1 MAEDAAPQVAGASS
15 ESSPRDSGPP
25 HPPSLADLFLSFLRL
40 GLVSFGGPGMVAYIK
55 RLAVARRRWLSE
67 QEFQEGVALCQA
79 VPGATA
85 MQCAAYVGLRSR
97 QLAGATVA
105 YLGFGLPAF
114 LLMLGLSVAYRHA
127 VGLPAVTSVL
137 TGLRAL
143 VVALVAHATWTFGR
157 SSVKGL
163 REGAIAAATAAFFL
177 IGGSPFL
184 IVATAGL
191 AGPILLRHNPVPAP
205 SLASPSIGWR
215 ALRSPALLLAV
226 AAVLVVTLIVVDPR
240 LASLGLVM
248 MKVDIFA
255 FGGGF
260 ASVPLMFSEIVDV
273 QAWMPA
279 DVFMDGIALGQV
291 TPGPIVITATFVGQ
305 QMAGIPG
312 ALVGTVCIFLPS
324 LFIVVLVE
332 PWFRRLRSS
341 PTFQTVTRAL
351 VLCFVGLLASVTI
364 HFAQI
369 APWSIPSGIVATL
382 AFVALLLKVDVVWVV
397 LGGAALCAVVL

>member
-1 MAEDAAPQVAGASS
+1 MAEDAAPQVAGASR

-105 YLGFGLPAF
+105 YLGF
-114 LLMLGLSVAYRHA
+114 
-127 VGLPAVTSVL
+127 GLPAVTSVL

-273 QAWMPA
+273 RAWMPA
-279 DVFMDGIALGQV
+279 AVFMDGIALGQV

-341 PTFQTVTRAL
+341 PTFQTVTQAL
-351 VLCFVGLLASVTI
+351 VLSFVGLLASVTI

-382 AFVALLLKVDVVWVV
+382 AFVALVLKVDVVWVV